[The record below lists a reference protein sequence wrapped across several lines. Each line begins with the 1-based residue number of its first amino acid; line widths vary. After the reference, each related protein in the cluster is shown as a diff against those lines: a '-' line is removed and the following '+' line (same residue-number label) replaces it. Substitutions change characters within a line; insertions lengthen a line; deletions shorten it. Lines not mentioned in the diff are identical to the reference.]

1 MFITLPEFAP
11 PGSPAHSLRPAQA
24 SSIVELN
31 TRAPYLHA
39 TFAMTPGSYKEVR
52 EFLAASWL
60 AVNEIRQRP
69 AVASLMELQY
79 VTPPVP
85 LNGSPAFRKLV
96 SVWRSTMKN
105 APNESVFIF
114 RSTTDE
120 ELIEGEWVP
129 NQFLGVLPKREL
141 VLNLEPAVAMAV
153 GPRSLSGK
161 RSAPKN

>member
-11 PGSPAHSLRPAQA
+11 SGSPAQSLRTAQA
-24 SSIVELN
+24 GSIIELT

-39 TFAMTPGSYKEVR
+39 TFATKPGSYKEIR

-60 AVNEIRQRP
+60 AVDELRQRKP
-69 AVASLMELQY
+69 IVRLMELQY
-79 VTPPVP
+79 FTPPVP
-85 LNGSPAFRKLV
+85 LEGTRGCRRVA
-96 SVWRSTMKN
+96 SVWRSTRDD

-114 RSTTDE
+114 RTTTGE

-129 NQFLGVLPKREL
+129 NQFLGVLEEREL

-161 RSAPKN
+161 RNASKH